1 MLASSTSRRLTVGK
15 WLGLTLTIYRTHAGP
30 LLRTAAI
37 FLFPLAVLSF
47 FFVDDTLTSILLSF
61 IFWPITAIANLSLIS
76 LCNELL
82 HGRPLAV
89 RAAVGQGLRRL
100 LAYLGLAIAES
111 SVYLVLL
118 LLLAFPVLYGL
129 DSTALDFNE
138 LRHRFTEMLDQG
150 EANSLF
156 TLLAEA
162 VPVGLAY
169 CSLGIVVLI
178 LFFYLSSRWLVA
190 QAAFMVEDTGPLD
203 SLGRSWHLSHGFVM
217 RTMGYV
223 ILLTI
228 LMGLVGGLAGQF
240 IEFALARLIPA
251 IDQSSRLGLS
261 SAITNLLSILTTP
274 FYICAVVLYYFDL
287 RARKEKYSWQ
297 DTHDNLDSH

>member
-47 FFVDDTLTSILLSF
+47 FFVDDTLTSILLP
-61 IFWPITAIANLSLIS
+61 IIVWPITAIANLSLIS

-100 LAYLGLAIAES
+100 LAYLGLSIAES
-111 SVYLVLL
+111 SVYLVLF
-118 LLLAFPVLYGL
+118 LLLAFPVLSGL
-129 DSTALDFNE
+129 DYTALAFNE
-138 LRHRFTEMLDQG
+138 LRHRFTAMLDQG
-150 EANSLF
+150 EVNSLF

-162 VPVGLAY
+162 VPVGLGY
-169 CSLGIVVLI
+169 CSLGVVVLI

-190 QAAFMVEDTGPLD
+190 QAALMVEGTGPLD
-203 SLGRSWHLSHGFVM
+203 SLGRSWHLSQGFVL
-217 RTMGYV
+217 RTLGYV
-223 ILLTI
+223 ILLSVI
-228 LMGLVGGLAGQF
+228 VGLVGGLTGQL
-240 IEFALARLIPA
+240 IEFALVRLLPA
-251 IDQSSRLGLS
+251 IDPSSRLGLNS
-261 SAITNLLSILTTP
+261 TITNLLSILTTP

-287 RARKEKYSWQ
+287 RVRKERYDFEAVQ
-297 DTHDNLDSH
+297 

>member
-30 LLRTAAI
+30 LLRTAAV
-37 FLFPLAVLSF
+37 FLFPVAVLS
-47 FFVDDTLTSILLSF
+47 FFVDDTLTSFLLPF
-61 IFWPITAIANLSLIS
+61 IVGPITAIANLSLIS

-100 LAYLGLAIAES
+100 LAYLGLSIAEF

-118 LLLAFPVLYGL
+118 LLLAFPVLSGL
-129 DSTALDFNE
+129 DYTGLSFNE
-138 LRHRFTEMLDQG
+138 LRHTFMAMLDQG

-162 VPVGLAY
+162 VPVGLGY
-169 CSLGIVVLI
+169 CSLGVVVVI
-178 LFFYLSSRWLVA
+178 LFIYLSSRWLVA
-190 QAAFMVEDTGPLD
+190 QAALMVEGTGPLD
-203 SLGRSWHLSHGFVM
+203 SLGRSWQLSQGFVM
-217 RTMGYV
+217 RTVGYSF
-223 ILLTI
+223 LLAI
-228 LMGLVGGLAGQF
+228 AMGLVGGLTGQL
-240 IEFALARLIPA
+240 IEFALVRLLPA
-251 IDQSSRLGLS
+251 IDTSSRLGLNS
-261 SAITNLLSILTTP
+261 TITYLLSILTTP

-287 RARKEKYSWQ
+287 RVRKEKY
-297 DTHDNLDSH
+297 DFGVV